1 MLSKTEL
8 LYTLALQRTPNLGDT
23 SAKKLLHHVGSAEGI
38 FKEKPSNLLKIH
50 GIGSFKVR
58 QLQQKNLLDLAR
70 EELHFI
76 TSQNLSYRYFKDP
89 KYPEKLKHCLDGPIC
104 FFKTGIL
111 TLKQKNHQH
120 CWN

>member
-58 QLQQKNLLDLAR
+58 QLQQKNLLDLA
-70 EELHFI
+70 
-76 TSQNLSYRYFKDP
+76 TSSISKRNTNLSWGRNCDQCQRP
-89 KYPEKLKHCLDGPIC
+89 GARSV
-104 FFKTGIL
+104 
-111 TLKQKNHQH
+111 
-120 CWN
+120 

>member
-23 SAKKLLHHVGSAEGI
+23 SAKKLLQHVGSAEGI

-58 QLQQKNLLDLAR
+58 QLYQKN
-70 EELHFI
+70 
-76 TSQNLSYRYFKDP
+76 Q
-89 KYPEKLKHCLDGPIC
+89 
-104 FFKTGIL
+104 IL
-111 TLKQKNHQH
+111 
-120 CWN
+120 